1 MEIVE
6 AIYLLLLKLNLGQF
20 KKSSTMNHLPSS
32 MDQECG
38 AAIDKRFW
46 NFDAIK
52 ELKETSRQQTP
63 TLNDVSLE

>member
-38 AAIDKRFW
+38 AAAIDKRFS
-46 NFDAIK
+46 NFGI
-52 ELKETSRQQTP
+52 SMQ
-63 TLNDVSLE
+63 

>member
-38 AAIDKRFW
+38 AAIDKRFS
-46 NFDAIK
+46 NFGI
-52 ELKETSRQQTP
+52 SMQ
-63 TLNDVSLE
+63 